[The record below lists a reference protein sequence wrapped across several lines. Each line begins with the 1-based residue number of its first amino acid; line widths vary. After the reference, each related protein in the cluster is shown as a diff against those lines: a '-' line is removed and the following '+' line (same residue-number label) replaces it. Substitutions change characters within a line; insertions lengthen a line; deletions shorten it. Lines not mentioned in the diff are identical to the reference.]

1 MNLDLKS
8 KPILISF
15 VLGAIILVAGIA
27 FAAIRMSAKP
37 SVINEE
43 QTTAPVVKT
52 EEGNPRVI
60 VTEPEK
66 YSKQMEDAAKNAAPS
81 TPIVVT
87 ISDANFVPAEV
98 TVTAP
103 FIVTFKNAG
112 VTAHSVKGTSG
123 KWGSLKDLEPGEAY
137 SQQFDVAGIYEY
149 SDPLNPDMK
158 GKIVVE

>member
-1 MNLDLKS
+1 MNFDLKS

-15 VLGAIILVAGIA
+15 VLGALILVAGISLVA
-27 FAAIRMSAKP
+27 LKIGAKP
-37 SVINEE
+37 AKVEE

-66 YSKQMEDAAKNAAPS
+66 YAQQMEEAAKNAAPT
-81 TPIVVT
+81 TPVVIT
-87 ISDANFVPAEV
+87 ISDANFVPAEI

-123 KWGSLKDLEPGEAY
+123 KWGSLKDLEPGESY

-158 GKIVVE
+158 GKVVVE